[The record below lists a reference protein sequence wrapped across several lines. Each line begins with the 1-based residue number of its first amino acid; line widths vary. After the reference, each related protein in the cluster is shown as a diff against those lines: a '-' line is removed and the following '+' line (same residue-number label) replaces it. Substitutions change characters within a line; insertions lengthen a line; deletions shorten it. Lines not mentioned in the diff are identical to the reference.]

1 MSVLDDKTISTLKK
15 LRINADDF
23 EVRCIIGRGHFGEVR
38 YIILLE
44 QPLYVQLWGLGTFQP
59 IAAFDHYHGCY
70 YYHYYYFVVAM
81 FVLYYLFVGW

>member
-44 QPLYVQLWGLGTFQP
+44 QPLYVQL
-59 IAAFDHYHGCY
+59 
-70 YYHYYYFVVAM
+70 
-81 FVLYYLFVGW
+81 